1 MRAQRTIGCPDI
13 LPLILPNPVYT
24 IEKFMDAG
32 SIFDLFSIPAL
43 DCSRTLFLAFDKYQ
57 NYGDTF
63 TFSLY
68 THIYSHT
75 LAIILHVLYSF
86 THPYS
91 AIRWRALA
99 NYTQSS
105 T

>member
-43 DCSRTLFLAFDKYQ
+43 DCSRTLFLTFDKYQ
-57 NYGDTF
+57 TVKHSHYIHTRARARAHHAPH
-63 TFSLY
+63 
-68 THIYSHT
+68 THT
-75 LAIILHVLYSF
+75 ILPL
-86 THPYS
+86 
-91 AIRWRALA
+91 
-99 NYTQSS
+99 
-105 T
+105 